1 MRQRLLMFI
10 KPNPIAHV
18 DIAAAKR
25 ATFEMFGL
33 TQWRSAGLPADDCAA
48 WARFIHWHDRGHLRL
63 SNDAAPAAVS
73 TQLSRPITEPAAL
86 DCVVVVTTRCGR
98 LNQISEEIMYK
109 FAIAILLLSAPAFAQ
124 DKSEY
129 QPKMPPNNMQKTVI
143 PKSGGEQ
150 TPATT
155 PTTAAEAN
163 KPDATATRPSKT
175 GPEQTSIPNASPP
188 ATTTQTTGA
197 TNQEPKV
204 KEMNEEEKKKIEKEG
219 K

>member
-1 MRQRLLMFI
+1 
-10 KPNPIAHV
+10 
-18 DIAAAKR
+18 
-25 ATFEMFGL
+25 
-33 TQWRSAGLPADDCAA
+33 
-48 WARFIHWHDRGHLRL
+48 
-63 SNDAAPAAVS
+63 
-73 TQLSRPITEPAAL
+73 
-86 DCVVVVTTRCGR
+86 
-98 LNQISEEIMYK
+98 MYK

-124 DKSEY
+124 DKNEP
-129 QPKMPPNNMQKTVI
+129 QANMPPTNMKNTVI

-163 KPDATATRPSKT
+163 RPDATATRPAKT
-175 GPEQTSIPNASPP
+175 GPEQTSVPNASPP